1 MKILFVA
8 SECAPFVKTG
18 GLADVVSALPKSL
31 KRAGASVR
39 IMLPGYPDLAD
50 LVAAGKELLRVDDG
64 ILGEV
69 RVDSARAEGLDLL
82 LVNAPSLYH
91 RAGSPYL
98 DPDGRDWPDN
108 HLRFAALGRMAAT
121 VAQRGIGRGR
131 GRWRPDILHSHDWQ
145 AGLGPAY
152 LRLGPPSAVRTVTT
166 IHNIAFQ
173 GLFGAEQ
180 LPLLSLPETEFRV
193 EGFEYHGRISF
204 LKAGLVW
211 ADRISTVSPTYA
223 RELMTPEFGMGF
235 EGILGTRSGD
245 VSGILNGVDLEVWN
259 PRNRSG
265 AGGELWGGRAS
276 GTPGQPAGPAG
287 PLRPGTRAGRAAVLR
302 REQADEAKGVG
313 PAAGGP
319 AAARHPGSRPDL
331 ARFGGRGSGGR
342 FPCRRRRLT
351 GSDRSQDIGYDEKL
365 SHLMQGGADCIL
377 VPSRFEPCGLT
388 QLYGLR
394 YGCLPLVARTGGLA
408 DTVIDLNEAGAGN
421 RCGHGVS
428 VFPDDRECPGIRH

>member
-69 RVDSARAEGLDLL
+69 RVASARAEGLDLL
-82 LVNAPSLYH
+82 LVNAPGLYH

-98 DPDGRDWPDN
+98 DPDGSDWPDN

-131 GRWRPDILHSHDWQ
+131 GRWRPDILHAHDWQ

-152 LRLGPPSAVRTVTT
+152 LRLGPPTAVRTVTT

-211 ADRISTVSPTYA
+211 ADPDQY
-223 RELMTPEFGMGF
+223 
-235 EGILGTRSGD
+235 
-245 VSGILNGVDLEVWN
+245 
-259 PRNRSG
+259 
-265 AGGELWGGRAS
+265 GE
-276 GTPGQPAGPAG
+276 PN
-287 PLRPGTRAGRAAVLR
+287 LRPGT
-302 REQADEAKGVG
+302 
-313 PAAGGP
+313 
-319 AAARHPGSRPDL
+319 
-331 ARFGGRGSGGR
+331 
-342 FPCRRRRLT
+342 
-351 GSDRSQDIGYDEKL
+351 
-365 SHLMQGGADCIL
+365 
-377 VPSRFEPCGLT
+377 
-388 QLYGLR
+388 
-394 YGCLPLVARTGGLA
+394 
-408 DTVIDLNEAGAGN
+408 
-421 RCGHGVS
+421 
-428 VFPDDRECPGIRH
+428 DDPGIRHGVRGNPRCPFRRRVGDSQRGGP